1 MSSIFCHFYTFYSQL
16 IATKNTLRIFNS
28 QCAFLIAVLLFIQFI
43 NSLIITIVPIDISQP
58 LPHCFAT
65 LSAKSNAI
73 RYNITS
79 AFITKSLIIS
89 LFLNLCHGYLA
100 VSSSFIFLAY
110 FTSITIPASGFSGII
125 IMSLKPSPDS
135 RFDLISQSRLLPRSK
150 PRSSPW

>member
-89 LFLNLCHGYLA
+89 LFLNLLPWLSHRPYQAPLY
-100 VSSSFIFLAY
+100 SLHTSPRLQFLHPD
-110 FTSITIPASGFSGII
+110 FPASSVMFT
-125 IMSLKPSPDS
+125 KTV
-135 RFDLISQSRLLPRSK
+135 SRLTI
-150 PRSSPW
+150 

>member
-1 MSSIFCHFYTFYSQL
+1 MSSVFCHFYTFYSQL

-73 RYNITS
+73 KASTKKIRYTHSSI
-79 AFITKSLIIS
+79 AD
-89 LFLNLCHGYLA
+89 FLK
-100 VSSSFIFLAY
+100 
-110 FTSITIPASGFSGII
+110 ITIPI
-125 IMSLKPSPDS
+125 KPG
-135 RFDLISQSRLLPRSK
+135 L
-150 PRSSPW
+150 

>member
-1 MSSIFCHFYTFYSQL
+1 MSSIFCHFYIFYSQL

-89 LFLNLCHGYLA
+89 LFLNLCHGNLTCRIKLLYIPCILH
-100 VSSSFIFLAY
+100 L
-110 FTSITIPASGFSGII
+110 PASGFSGII

-135 RFDLISQSRLLPRSK
+135 RFDLISQSGLLPRSK